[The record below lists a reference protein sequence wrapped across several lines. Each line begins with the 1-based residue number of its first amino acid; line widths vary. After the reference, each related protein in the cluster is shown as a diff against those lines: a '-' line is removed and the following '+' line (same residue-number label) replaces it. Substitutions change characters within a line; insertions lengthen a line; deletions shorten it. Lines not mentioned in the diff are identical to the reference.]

1 MNEQQQSASPGG
13 ERVYERCICREAM
26 DRWMDLFG
34 VRSQTVR
41 QHLRNSRVEF
51 LKAVRT
57 VIDDR
62 IAHLSAKGSQQ
73 GTTVN
78 VE

>member
-1 MNEQQQSASPGG
+1 MNEQQQTVRPAG
-13 ERVYERCICREAM
+13 ERVYERCVCREAM
-26 DRWMDLFG
+26 DWWMDMFG
-34 VRSQTVR
+34 VRSQAAR
-41 QHLRNSRVEF
+41 QHLRNSRIEF
-51 LKAVRT
+51 LKAVRS

-62 IAHLSAKGSQQ
+62 IDHLSSRGQQ